1 MYLEYVSTGIRE
13 LDYLLGGGY
22 PRNSVTTVSGP
33 VGSGKSSFALQYL
46 VEGAVSNDEVVL
58 FVSLEEG
65 KRALL
70 SRGVVKGVSLQTLES
85 DKRLLFIEYP
95 LDEVNDM
102 LSSHDD
108 PIKNMVRTMD
118 IERVVIE
125 PVEVFTMLY
134 SDPLERRRALLRL
147 INKIREW
154 NVTSLVVAEDADY
167 PWYEVPRTKSGVES
181 ITDGFIHLS
190 YQLTESNVRKRFM
203 EIVKMRG
210 VHVPNKLF
218 EFEFDDKKGVVIK
231 NVRVPRTFGKKQ
243 AKQKP
248 HKKQSHEVSS
258 EETGDI
264 EPDDSG
270 VNFSFSFP

>member
-1 MYLEYVSTGIRE
+1 MEYVSTGIRE

-58 FVSLEEG
+58 CVALEEG

-85 DKRLLFIEYP
+85 DKRLLFREYP

-231 NVRVPRTFGKKQ
+231 NVRVPRTFVKKQ

-248 HKKQSHEVSS
+248 RKKRSHEVSS
-258 EETGDI
+258 EEIGDI